1 MTVIVFILATL
12 LTFAIGDLSNCDQHL
27 STGEVV
33 LKQYHPR
40 EIVTMADGHRIV
52 DTPGYWYIRIEQDGK
67 LQTMHGNWVT
77 VRGDR
82 CFLINLL

>member
-40 EIVTMADGHRIV
+40 EVVTMADGHRIV

-67 LQTMHGNWVT
+67 WQTMHGNWVT